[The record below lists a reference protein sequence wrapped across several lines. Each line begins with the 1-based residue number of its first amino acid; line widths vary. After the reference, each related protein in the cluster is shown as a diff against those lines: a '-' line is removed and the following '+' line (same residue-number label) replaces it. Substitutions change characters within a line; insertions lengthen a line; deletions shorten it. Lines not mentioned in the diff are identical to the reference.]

1 MAGKCL
7 YRTSLYFRTV
17 DLHETNILSTNRTTE
32 TQINY
37 VSKQFTGLG
46 VLLQWLLAGNLGI
59 TEIKTYKK
67 WQSNIILE
75 CIFKI
80 LFLNQFYHSLSS

>member
-46 VLLQWLLAGNLGI
+46 VLLQ
-59 TEIKTYKK
+59 
-67 WQSNIILE
+67 
-75 CIFKI
+75 
-80 LFLNQFYHSLSS
+80 